1 MSGDSRAAPTTDPTP
16 IQISPRVRT
25 VLLLVAFVA
34 LVLLFQ
40 WSPSL
45 LPLLL
50 GGATLALVLSFP
62 VRLLARVLPRG
73 VAIALVVV
81 GVLLLAALALVT
93 LVPLLIRQ
101 LTELFITSPQLA
113 ADAERQLREV
123 LRPLAERGLLP
134 VEPSEVIANLR
145 QGLLDRAQGVA
156 QRLLGGVFGVLTGTV
171 GTFIQLFGVL
181 FIAIYLLADIRRF
194 EAAYLRASP
203 ERYRRDARELW
214 DALGQSLSRY
224 LGGLLVSLTIQGVL
238 AYVLASALGVPY
250 AFLLGLWTAATGVLP
265 YVGAWLGAI
274 PAVILALFVSP
285 WTAALTA
292 LGYLAI
298 QQLEGNVLTPR
309 IQGEVVKVHPLLVF
323 LVVVAGG
330 EVAGLLGAALAVPV
344 LAVLRVLF
352 DFFAAR
358 LYVRPPHQ
366 VAMGAPT
373 EAARPAVPAHPA
385 EAARPAVAAHPAAD
399 ETT

>member
-1 MSGDSRAAPTTDPTP
+1 VDDILDSDSRAAPAADATP
-16 IQISPRVRT
+16 IPISPRVRT
-25 VLLLVAFVA
+25 VLLLVAFAA
-34 LVLLFQ
+34 LVLLFW

-50 GGATLALVLSFP
+50 SGATLALVLSFP
-62 VRLLARVLPRG
+62 ARLLARVLPHG
-73 VAIALVVV
+73 VAITLVVV
-81 GVLLLAALALVT
+81 GLLLLVALALVT
-93 LVPLLIRQ
+93 LLPLLIR
-101 LTELFITSPQLA
+101 ELSELLVASPQLVTE
-113 ADAERQLREV
+113 AEGALRRI
-123 LRPLAERGLLP
+123 LRPLADHGLLP

-145 QGLLDRAQGVA
+145 QGLLNRAQAFA
-156 QRLLGGVFGVLTGTV
+156 QWLLGGVFGVLTGTI

-194 EAAYLRASP
+194 QSAYLRAVP
-203 ERYRRDARELW
+203 ARYRRDAQALW
-214 DALGQSLSRY
+214 DDLGHSLSRY
-224 LGGLLVSLTIQGVL
+224 LSGLLVSLAIQGVL
-238 AYVLASALGVPY
+238 AYLLTSILGVPY

-285 WTAALTA
+285 WTAVLTA

-309 IQGEVVKVHPLLVF
+309 IQGEAVKVHPLLVF
-323 LVVVAGG
+323 VAVVAGG
-330 EVAGLLGAALAVPV
+330 EIAGFLGAAFAVPV

-358 LYVRPPHQ
+358 LRVRPSHQ
-366 VAMGAPT
+366 VAVRAPI
-373 EAARPAVPAHPA
+373 EAAPPT
-385 EAARPAVAAHPAAD
+385 VAAHPAVN

>member
-1 MSGDSRAAPTTDPTP
+1 MTVGPPVDDTVNRESHAVSATDATP
-16 IQISPRVRT
+16 IPISPRTRT
-25 VLLLVAFVA
+25 VLLLVAFAA
-34 LVLLFQ
+34 LVLLFW

-50 GGATLALVLSFP
+50 SGATLALVLSFP

-81 GVLLLAALALVT
+81 SLLVLVALALFT
-93 LVPLLIRQ
+93 LVPLLIRE
-101 LTELFITSPQLA
+101 LTELLVASPELVTE
-113 ADAERQLREV
+113 AEGALRRV
-123 LRPLAERGLLP
+123 LGPLAERGLLP

-145 QGLLDRAQGVA
+145 QGLLDRAQA
-156 QRLLGGVFGVLTGTV
+156 LARWLLGGVLGALTGTI

-194 EAAYLRASP
+194 EAAYLRAVP
-203 ERYRRDARELW
+203 ARYRRDAQELW
-214 DALGQSLSRY
+214 DELGHSLSRY
-224 LGGLLVSLTIQGVL
+224 LGGLLVSLAIQGVL
-238 AYVLASALGVPY
+238 AYLVTSVLGVPY
-250 AFLLGLWTAATGVLP
+250 ALLLGLWTAATGVLP

-285 WTAALTA
+285 WTAVLTA
-292 LGYLAI
+292 LGYVGI

-309 IQGEVVKVHPLLVF
+309 IQGEAVRVHPLLVF
-323 LVVVAGG
+323 VAVVAGG
-330 EVAGLLGAALAVPV
+330 EIAGLLGAAFAVPL

-358 LYVRPPHQ
+358 LYVRPSHQ
-366 VAMGAPT
+366 VAVSAPT
-373 EAARPAVPAHPA
+373 EAAP
-385 EAARPAVAAHPAAD
+385 PAVAAHPAVD